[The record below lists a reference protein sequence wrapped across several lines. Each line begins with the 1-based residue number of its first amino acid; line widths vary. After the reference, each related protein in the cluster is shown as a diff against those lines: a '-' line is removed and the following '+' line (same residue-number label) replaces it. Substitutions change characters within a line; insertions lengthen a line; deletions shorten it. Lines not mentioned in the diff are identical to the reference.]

1 LTSGAAA
8 EASAK
13 LECQREVRGG
23 VSSFRGAICVVLA
36 AASLSGCITT
46 SMQGYAD
53 RQLPARPVSR
63 IVAYVAGPNTLVSSI
78 QRSVAEEARKRGIA
92 ADDALNLFPPTRTYS
107 NAEVQQGLTA
117 NGIDGVL
124 VINVGDTGVQQQ
136 YAGTILSGQYQGSS
150 NASGTVN
157 TFGNA
162 STVSMSGTSSGT
174 MTATATPIYR
184 YRRQTNFNARLLE
197 ASTGRNLW
205 VGNGQVNAGGL
216 LFVGDGASSSSS
228 VAEIFNDLQAKGI
241 IGPSS

>member
-1 LTSGAAA
+1 M
-8 EASAK
+8 
-13 LECQREVRGG
+13 
-23 VSSFRGAICVVLA
+23 SSFRGAICAVLT

-53 RQLPARPVSR
+53 RQLPVRPVSR

-78 QRSVAEEARKRGIA
+78 QRSIAEEARKRGIA

-107 NAEVQQGLTA
+107 NAEVQRGLAA

-150 NASGTVN
+150 SASGTVN
-157 TFGNA
+157 TFGNV
-162 STVSMSGTSSGT
+162 STLSMSGTSSGT
-174 MTATATPIYR
+174 MTATATPIYQ

-197 ASTGRNLW
+197 PNTGRNLW

-228 VAEIFNDLQAKGI
+228 VAAIFDDLQAKGI
-241 IGPSS
+241 LGPST

>member
-1 LTSGAAA
+1 MTSF
-8 EASAK
+8 K
-13 LECQREVRGG
+13 
-23 VSSFRGAICVVLA
+23 GAICAVLA

-53 RQLPARPVSR
+53 RQLPARPVSH
-63 IVAYVAGPNTLVSSI
+63 IIAYVAGPTPPLVSSI
-78 QRSVAEEARKRGIA
+78 QRSVAEEAHKRGIA

-107 NAEVQQGLTA
+107 NAEVQQGLSA
-117 NGIDGVL
+117 SGIDGVL
-124 VINVGDTGVQQQ
+124 IINVGDTGVQQQ

-150 NASGTVN
+150 SANGTVN
-157 TFGNA
+157 TFGNV

-205 VGNGQVNAGGL
+205 VGNGQVSAGGL

-228 VAEIFNDLQAKGI
+228 VAAIFDDLQAKGI